1 MAISVF
7 SLWLT
12 EGEDKRFDEI
22 WVFYQFGTWSKLDWS
37 YLNPNLHTHTHL
49 LSDRASPTNTC
60 HCESSLQ
67 IISLHLRQ
75 ASTWP
80 STFLPFI
87 STDGASHWSNLDATP
102 TPPQP
107 FSLSLYRA
115 PAQWPRSAE
124 FQEQCLS
131 DHHCSPTPLLLVCVE
146 GQWLSECVCVCSHCL
161 SSSQTE
167 VWLDRYGNLDLR
179 WIPAAGFWR

>member
-1 MAISVF
+1 MSPNVHMYVF
-7 SLWLT
+7 CLT
-12 EGEDKRFDEI
+12 
-22 WVFYQFGTWSKLDWS
+22 
-37 YLNPNLHTHTHL
+37 PPHL
-49 LSDRASPTNTC
+49 LSPATGNLSFK
-60 HCESSLQ
+60 SFS
-67 IISLHLRQ
+67 IFGQ

-115 PAQWPRSAE
+115 SAQWPCSAA

-131 DHHCSPTPLLLVCVE
+131 DHHGGPTPLFISVCVE
-146 GQWLSECVCVCSHCL
+146 GQWVSVCVHTVF
-161 SSSQTE
+161 QAVEKE
-167 VWLDRYGNLDLR
+167 VWLDRYGNLNFKKKKEEKKKDCISVFMLQSGWR
-179 WIPAAGFWR
+179 YFENPRFWKSA